1 MTFTKQKRN
10 IHTLQKTAAAII
22 MLLTLTIAACDN
34 GTDCNINNVSYNR
47 IQLYGTNEQTDTLN
61 KSYSYPDTLTVKL
74 IINGNDSIIINRLVG
89 ASELQI
95 PVSYTHECDTLIFE
109 YSGNFNDTL
118 YVEHS
123 NIPYF
128 ISTDCGMAMFHHVTG
143 LRHTNNLIDSAAI
156 NEPLINFD
164 WHENIKLYIIE

>member
-1 MTFTKQKRN
+1 M
-10 IHTLQKTAAAII
+10 
-22 MLLTLTIAACDN
+22 AACDN
-34 GTDCNINNVSYNR
+34 GTDCNINNISYNR
-47 IQLYGTNEQTDTLN
+47 ILLYGTNEQKNTPN

-74 IINGNDSIIINRLVG
+74 IINGNDSIIVNKLVG
-89 ASELQI
+89 ASELQL

-109 YSGNFNDTL
+109 YTGNIEDTL

-128 ISTDCGMAMFHHVTG
+128 ISTDCGMAMYHQVTG

-156 NEPLINFD
+156 NEPFINFD